1 MGTQLGPTT
10 NPSNYTQEE
19 VDKKLNRER
28 EVLEREK
35 TELVEKQCEDPKDSS
50 KTFRPPGVFN
60 VREEVEKYLK
70 SERESWAREKEELE
84 KTAKYASVSAAL
96 EMQEV
101 KREVKRQKKYLH
113 RKMSCHDEICQETHR
128 VENMTYKQ
136 LFQNQKHMNRQLV
149 REIVRTQKELAH
161 QTQVNGDFVKN
172 TGSGSEKEDLEK
184 ILST

>member
-84 KTAKYASVSAAL
+84 KTAKYASVSAAWRCKKSRDTSCGKHDL
-96 EMQEV
+96 QTTVPKPKAYEQTTRERDCADT
-101 KREVKRQKKYLH
+101 KRTGASDTGEWGLRKKYG
-113 RKMSCHDEICQETHR
+113 
-128 VENMTYKQ
+128 
-136 LFQNQKHMNRQLV
+136 F
-149 REIVRTQKELAH
+149 
-161 QTQVNGDFVKN
+161 
-172 TGSGSEKEDLEK
+172 
-184 ILST
+184 